1 MTVLATAR
9 RGHRGLYAFAV
20 AMAALTPVLAV
31 LAVVDARVLLGA
43 PLWLKPLKFAI
54 SLALYSATLAWM
66 LGQLR
71 ERALQ
76 RVGWIV
82 TVASAVEMAIIVG
95 QAAVGNRSHY
105 NVDTPLSAALWSTMG
120 VTIVVLWLATL
131 AVALRFLRG
140 GATGPLA
147 EPDGLATSPGL
158 VPPVHGRGRAATT
171 AIRLGLVVALVGL
184 AEGFLMATAGAH
196 AVGVPDG
203 GPGLPLVGWSA
214 TGGDLRIAHF
224 VGMHALQGLPLIAA
238 GLAVTRRIDEL
249 TRTRLVRIAA
259 VAWTGLTVLLTWQA
273 LRAQPLLAPDAL
285 TLGALAVLVLSTLAA
300 TASVLVAGRRVLV
313 PAYTWAST
321 P

>member
-9 RGHRGLYAFAV
+9 RGHPGLYAFAV
-20 AMAALTPVLAV
+20 AMATLTPILAV
-31 LAVVDARVLLGA
+31 LAVVDDRVLLGA

-76 RVGWIV
+76 RAGWV
-82 TVASAVEMAIIVG
+82 VAVAGAVEMVIIVG

-131 AVALRFLRG
+131 AVALRFLKG
-140 GATGPLA
+140 GGTR
-147 EPDGLATSPGL
+147 
-158 VPPVHGRGRAATT
+158 HGHDRAATT

-203 GPGLPLVGWSA
+203 GPGLPLVGWST

-238 GLAVTRRIDEL
+238 GLAVTRRSDEL

-300 TASVLVAGRRVLV
+300 TASVLVAGRRVPV
-313 PAYTWAST
+313 PAYT
-321 P
+321 

>member
-120 VTIVVLWLATL
+120 MTIVVLWLATL

-140 GATGPLA
+140 GGTRP
-147 EPDGLATSPGL
+147 
-158 VPPVHGRGRAATT
+158 GRAATT
-171 AIRLGLVVALVGL
+171 AVRLGLVVALVGL

-203 GPGLPLVGWSA
+203 GPGLPLVGWST

-238 GLAVTRRIDEL
+238 GLAVTRRFDEL
-249 TRTRLVRIAA
+249 ARIRLVGIAA

-285 TLGALAVLVLSTLAA
+285 TLGALAVLVLGTVAAA
-300 TASVLVAGRRVLV
+300 TGVIVAPRR
-313 PAYTWAST
+313 ST
-321 P
+321 VATAHA

>member
-120 VTIVVLWLATL
+120 MTIVVLWLATL

-140 GATGPLA
+140 GGTRP
-147 EPDGLATSPGL
+147 
-158 VPPVHGRGRAATT
+158 GRAATT
-171 AIRLGLVVALVGL
+171 AVRLGLVVALVGL

-203 GPGLPLVGWSA
+203 GPGLPLVGWST

-238 GLAVTRRIDEL
+238 GLAVTRRFDEL
-249 TRTRLVRIAA
+249 ARIRLVGIAA
-259 VAWTGLTVLLTWQA
+259 VAWTGLTELLTWQA

-285 TLGALAVLVLSTLAA
+285 TLGALAVLVLGTVAAA
-300 TASVLVAGRRVLV
+300 TGVIVAPRR
-313 PAYTWAST
+313 ST
-321 P
+321 VATAHA

>member
-140 GATGPLA
+140 GGTRP
-147 EPDGLATSPGL
+147 
-158 VPPVHGRGRAATT
+158 GRAATT
-171 AIRLGLVVALVGL
+171 AVRLGLVVALVGL

-285 TLGALAVLVLSTLAA
+285 TMGALAVLVLSTLAA

>member
-76 RVGWIV
+76 RVGWVV
-82 TVASAVEMAIIVG
+82 TVAGAVEMAIIVG

-120 VTIVVLWLATL
+120 MTIVVLWLATL

-140 GATGPLA
+140 GGTR
-147 EPDGLATSPGL
+147 S
-158 VPPVHGRGRAATT
+158 GRAATT
-171 AIRLGLVVALVGL
+171 AVRLGLVVALVGL

-203 GPGLPLVGWSA
+203 GPGLPLVGWST

-238 GLAVTRRIDEL
+238 GLAVTRRFDEL
-249 TRTRLVRIAA
+249 ARIRLVGIAA

-273 LRAQPLLAPDAL
+273 LRAQPLLAPDAV
-285 TLGALAVLVLSTLAA
+285 TLIALAVLVLSTLAA
-300 TASVLVAGRRVLV
+300 TASVLVAGRRVPV
-313 PAYTWAST
+313 PAYT
-321 P
+321 